1 MKGSTVWNNTFDTN
15 FPYHREAQ
23 YIVTLWHKLQNDNC
37 LFISCTLFV
46 ESRCLQSCNTPT

>member
-23 YIVTLWHKLQNDNC
+23 YIVTLWHKLQMVH
-37 LFISCTLFV
+37 S
-46 ESRCLQSCNTPT
+46 Q